1 MTTTKIYPATLTVE
15 QAGELL
21 GLSRSS
27 AYRAAAKGELPTL
40 RFGRRLIVPT
50 GRLLSMLG
58 MTELPHVHV
67 ERSPG

>member
-1 MTTTKIYPATLTVE
+1 MTVTNTYPATLTVE
-15 QAGELL
+15 QAGQIL

-27 AYRAAAKGELPTL
+27 AYRAASNGELPTL

-58 MTELPHVHV
+58 VTELPDFDV
-67 ERSPG
+67 ERSRG

>member
-1 MTTTKIYPATLTVE
+1 MTTTNTYPPTLTVE
-15 QAGELL
+15 QAGQIL

-27 AYRAAAKGELPTL
+27 AYRAAANGELPTL

-58 MTELPHVHV
+58 MTELPHVDV
-67 ERSPG
+67 ERSLG